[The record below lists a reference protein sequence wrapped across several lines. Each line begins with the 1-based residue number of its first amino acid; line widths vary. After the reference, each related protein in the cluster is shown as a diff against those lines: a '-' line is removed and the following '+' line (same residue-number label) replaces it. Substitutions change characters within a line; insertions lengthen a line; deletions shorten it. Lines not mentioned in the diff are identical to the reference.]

1 MVLLWACRCSLG
13 HVTEH
18 HSDYDPLITLK
29 CSELTD
35 VVILHS
41 IFLFRIDQK
50 QKYTNKSSQYTLK
63 VSLQG
68 EVCLLAQTS
77 PPYLLF
83 LECIQNSAYLIL
95 EYTSFENLST
105 RR

>member
-35 VVILHS
+35 AVILHS
-41 IFLFRIDQK
+41 IFYYLELTKNTNILIRVVSIPS
-50 QKYTNKSSQYTLK
+50 KYT
-63 VSLQG
+63 LQG

-77 PPYLLF
+77 PPYILF

-95 EYTSFENLST
+95 ELQHLL
-105 RR
+105 